1 MLGEKRAKIV
11 GAFPDARKSKRL
23 DVPEKLREEEK
34 GGLSKADT
42 WWLTKAYPEVF
53 KRWKEVSSGLL
64 TLAQETIPENNESYP
79 GSDQGTF
86 LGLDGTAVHQLTL
99 KVMHLHMD
107 LMAYLVSTGRKLVLK
122 GQGLTDVNK
131 EEEKRYL
138 VSSNKREDMSKRA
151 EQELALVIEG
161 GTK

>member
-1 MLGEKRAKIV
+1 MEG
-11 GAFPDARKSKRL
+11 S
-23 DVPEKLREEEK
+23 
-34 GGLSKADT
+34 
-42 WWLTKAYPEVF
+42 
-53 KRWKEVSSGLL
+53 LL

-151 EQELALVIEG
+151 EQELALVIGKSTALAATTRLITGTRRAPTFRG
-161 GTK
+161 GRSVALRH